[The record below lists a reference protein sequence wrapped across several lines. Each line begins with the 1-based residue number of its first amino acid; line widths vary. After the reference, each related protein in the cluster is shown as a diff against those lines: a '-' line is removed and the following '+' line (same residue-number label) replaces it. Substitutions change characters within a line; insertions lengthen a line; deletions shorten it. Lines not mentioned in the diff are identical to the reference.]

1 MKNLLLCG
9 GLAVLT
15 AAPAAAQSAEIGISG
30 GFGVLGDKQLSVSEV
45 LGELNPITRD
55 EFSLDNGIRIGA
67 RLAFNPR
74 NRIGHE
80 ISYAFQN
87 AGLKQVISGT
97 DPQNRDLGG
106 VKAHNMYYNLVAHAT
121 GTGSPVRPF
130 VTGGGGFTSFF
141 LPGQSSFSGTG
152 DTKFGYNYG
161 AGVKFNFF
169 LYGFRLDV
177 RNHVTGKPF
186 GRFLPNVNGT
196 LHNLEISATFSFLLG

>member
-9 GLAVLT
+9 GLAALT
-15 AAPAAAQSAEIGISG
+15 AAPAVAQSAEIGISG

-45 LGELNPITRD
+45 LGEIN
-55 EFSLDNGIRIGA
+55 LDNGIRVGA

-87 AGLKQVISGT
+87 VGLKQL
-97 DPQNRDLGG
+97 NRDTDDQGS

-186 GRFLPNVNGT
+186 GHLPNVQGT